1 MKQST
6 PDQKKNADLNY
17 MIAGACA
24 LAFSPIFVKLAS
36 VGPAIAGFYRM
47 LIGGSILLILVL
59 IKKETLWKG
68 WKPFRIVVLA
78 AFFFS
83 LDLTLWHRSIAYV
96 GPGLATILGNFQ
108 VFVLALIGIFFY
120 KERPGWK
127 LIVALPLAM
136 IGLLMIIWGDWESM
150 GTDYQRGVWL
160 GLSTAIMYALFVL
173 CLKASRTVED
183 PLSPMANMALISTM
197 MMVFFSVEG
206 LIQGQE
212 FVVTEPKTMAALFG
226 YGFLGQVLGWV
237 WVTRGLQSTP
247 ASLAGLILLIQPAAS
262 FAADVVLFDRPT
274 DLMAYAGASLAL
286 IAIYLGTRS

>member
-1 MKQST
+1 
-6 PDQKKNADLNY
+6 

-47 LIGGSILLILVL
+47 LIGGSILLVLVL
-59 IKKETLWKG
+59 IKKESLWNG
-68 WKPFRIVVLA
+68 WKPFRLALLA

-108 VFVLALIGIFFY
+108 VFVLALIGVLFF
-120 KERPGWK
+120 KEKPGWR
-127 LIVALPLAM
+127 LIVALPMAM
-136 IGLLMIIWGDWESM
+136 AGLIMIIWGDWTSM
-150 GTDYQRGVWL
+150 GPEYQKGVWL
-160 GLSTAIMYALFVL
+160 GLSTAIMYAMFVL
-173 CLKASRTVED
+173 CLKASRAVEN
-183 PLSPMANMALISTM
+183 PLSPMANMAQISLM
-197 MMVFFSVEG
+197 MMCLFIVEG
-206 LIQGQE
+206 SLQNQQ
-212 FVVTEPKTMAALFG
+212 FAVSEPGTMAALFG

-262 FAADVVLFDRPT
+262 FAADVLLFDRPT
-274 DLMAYAGASLAL
+274 DLIAYAGATLAL
-286 IAIYLGTRS
+286 FAIYLGTRS

>member
-1 MKQST
+1 
-6 PDQKKNADLNY
+6 

-59 IKKETLWKG
+59 IKKESLWKG
-68 WKPFRIVVLA
+68 WKPLRIAVLA
-78 AFFFS
+78 AIFFS

-108 VFVLALIGIFFY
+108 VFVLALIGIFY
-120 KERPGWK
+120 YGERPGWK

-136 IGLLMIIWGDWESM
+136 AGLLMIIWGDWDSM
-150 GTDYQRGVWL
+150 GADYQKGVWL
-160 GLSTAIMYALFVL
+160 GLSTAIVYALFVL
-173 CLKASRTVED
+173 CLKASRAIED
-183 PLSPMANMALISTM
+183 PLSPMANMALISIM
-197 MMVFFSVEG
+197 MMVIFSIEG
-206 LIQGQE
+206 LVQGQE
-212 FVVTEPKTMAALFG
+212 FVVTKPNTMAALMG
-226 YGFLGQVLGWV
+226 YGILGQVLGWV

-262 FAADVVLFDRPT
+262 FAADVLFFGRPT
-274 DLMAYAGASLAL
+274 DLMAYAGATLAL
-286 IAIYLGTRS
+286 VAIYLGTRS